1 MTGDH
6 VILPGEVRTRAEI
19 HAVFGG
25 SPQRGIAP
33 SIEKRSVVLFSDPEE
48 AAVWGYQDGWLAEED
63 GRGPIYEYTGAGSDG
78 DQTFAGARGSGNRAV
93 LRHSQQ
99 GRMIHLFVRVGKV
112 PGNNTKTHR
121 YVGMFALD
129 DELPFV
135 PRQGLDVKG
144 KKRTT
149 IVFRLRPYGQ
159 FERSRADVLI
169 PAPHTTAEF
178 VPRAVTIDMLQ
189 SAAVTKGTFV
199 APDLPSD
206 NTSAMLTAA
215 AKGKLVQVGKVHTPE
230 FPRTASAATTV
241 RQKKAL
247 LIESYATHLESQGH
261 TVGSF
266 QIKLKGKTA
275 TLRTDLF
282 DATDH
287 VLYEAQGASDRDS
300 VRMALGRLLDYRR
313 YVRQRDRQHGPDTVV
328 LLPGRPD
335 RDIEELLKDH
345 ETSLV
350 YRTKNGGFERT
361 P

>member
-1 MTGDH
+1 MTRGH
-6 VILPGEVRTRAEI
+6 VILPGEIRTRAEI

-48 AAVWGYQDGWLAEED
+48 AAVHGYQDGWLAEED
-63 GRGPIYEYTGAGSDG
+63 GQGPIFEYTGAGSDG
-78 DQTFAGARGSGNRAV
+78 DQTFAGARGIGNRAV

-99 GRMIHLFVRVGKV
+99 GRTLHLFVRVGKV
-112 PGNNTKTHR
+112 PGSETKTHR

-135 PRQGLDVKG
+135 PRQGLDAKG
-144 KKRTT
+144 KRRNI

-159 FERSRADVLI
+159 FERSQTDVLI
-169 PAPHTTAEF
+169 PAPDTTAEF

-199 APDLPSD
+199 APDLRSD
-206 NTSAMLTAA
+206 DTSAMLTAA
-215 AKGKLVQVGKVHTPE
+215 ARGKLIQIRKAHTPE
-230 FPRTASAATTV
+230 FPRAASVATTV

-247 LIESYATHLESQGH
+247 LIESYAAHLESQGH

-266 QIKLKGKTA
+266 QIKLKGTTS

-300 VRMALGRLLDYRR
+300 ARIALGRLLDYRR
-313 YVRQRDRQHGPDTVV
+313 YVRQHDRQHGPDTVV

-335 RDIEELLKDH
+335 RDIEALLKDH
-345 ETSLV
+345 GTSLV
-350 YRTKNGGFERT
+350 YRTKNGDFERSL
-361 P
+361 

>member
-1 MTGDH
+1 M
-6 VILPGEVRTRAEI
+6 ILPGQIRTRAQI

-33 SIEKRSVVLFSDPEE
+33 SIEKRSVVLFSDAEE
-48 AAVWGYQDGWLAEED
+48 AATLGYQDGWLTEED
-63 GRGPIYEYTGAGSDG
+63 NQGPIYEYTGAGANG
-78 DQTFAGARGSGNRAV
+78 DQTFVGARGSGNRAV

-99 GRMIHLFVRVGKV
+99 GRMLHLFVREGKIA
-112 PGNNTKTHR
+112 GSYTKTHR
-121 YVGMFALD
+121 YVGMFTLD
-129 DELPFV
+129 EELPFV
-135 PRQGLDVKG
+135 PRQGLDARG

-159 FERSRADVLI
+159 FDRSQTDTLT
-169 PAPHTTAEF
+169 PALSTTAEF

-199 APDLPSD
+199 APDLRNAD
-206 NTSAMLTAA
+206 TSAMLAAA
-215 AKGKLVQVGKVHTPE
+215 AKGELVQVGKVHAPE
-230 FPRTASAATTV
+230 FPRAASAATTV

-247 LIESYATHLESQGH
+247 LIESYAAHLESKGH

-266 QIKLKGKTA
+266 QIKIAGKTS

-300 VRMALGRLLDYRR
+300 VRTALGRLLDYRR
-313 YVRQRDRQHGPDTVV
+313 YVRQRDHQHCPGTVV

-335 RDIEELLKDH
+335 RDIEALLKDH
-345 ETSLV
+345 DISLA
-350 YRTKNGGFERT
+350 YRTKNGDFGRSL
-361 P
+361 

>member
-6 VILPGEVRTRAEI
+6 VILPGQIRTRAEI

-33 SIEKRSVVLFSDPEE
+33 SIEKQSVVLFSDPEE
-48 AAVWGYQDGWLAEED
+48 AAVRGYQDGWLSEED
-63 GRGPIYEYTGAGSDG
+63 IRGPIYEYTGAGSEG
-78 DQTFAGARGSGNRAV
+78 DQTFAGPKGSGNRAV
-93 LRHSQQ
+93 LRHSQE
-99 GRMIHLFVRVGKV
+99 GRVLRLFVHEGKV
-112 PGNNTKTHR
+112 PGTHTKTHR

-135 PRQGLDVKG
+135 PRQGLDAKG
-144 KKRTT
+144 RTRT
-149 IVFRLRPYGQ
+149 AIVFRLRPFGQ
-159 FERSRADVLI
+159 FERSQTDLLT
-169 PAPHTTAEF
+169 PAPDTTADF

-199 APDLPSD
+199 APDLRNA
-206 NTSAMLTAA
+206 NTSATLAAA
-215 AKGKLVQVGKVHTPE
+215 AKGELVQVGKVHTPE
-230 FPRTASAATTV
+230 FPRAASSATIV
-241 RQKKAL
+241 RQNKAL
-247 LIESYATHLESQGH
+247 LIESYAAHLESQGH

-266 QIKLKGKTA
+266 QIKLKGKTS

-300 VRMALGRLLDYRR
+300 ARIALGRLLDYRR
-313 YVRQRDRQHGPDTVV
+313 YVRQHDHQYRPATVV

-345 ETSLV
+345 ETALV
-350 YRTKNGGFERT
+350 YRTGNGGFERSL
-361 P
+361 

>member
-1 MTGDH
+1 MTGSH
-6 VILPGEVRTRAEI
+6 VILPGEIRTRAQI

-33 SIEKRSVVLFSDPEE
+33 SVEKRSVVLFSDPEE
-48 AAVWGYQDGWLAEED
+48 AAVLGYQDGWLAEED
-63 GRGPIYEYTGAGSDG
+63 GKGPIYEYTGAGSNG
-78 DQTFAGARGSGNRAV
+78 DQTFAGPRGMGNRAV

-99 GRMIHLFVRVGKV
+99 GRMLHLFVREGIV
-112 PGNNTKTHR
+112 PGSSTKTHR
-121 YVGMFALD
+121 YVGMFTLD

-135 PRQGLDVKG
+135 PRQGLDVHG
-144 KKRTT
+144 KMRTT
-149 IVFRLRPYGQ
+149 IVFRLRPYGNFQ
-159 FERSRADVLI
+159 RSRTDVLT
-169 PAPHTTAEF
+169 PASDTTAEF

-199 APDLPSD
+199 APDLRNA

-215 AKGKLVQVGKVHTPE
+215 AKGQLVQVGKVHAPE
-230 FPRTASAATTV
+230 FPRSASAATTV

-247 LIESYATHLESQGH
+247 LIESYAAHLESRGH

-266 QIKLKGKTA
+266 QIKLKGKTS

-300 VRMALGRLLDYRR
+300 VRVALGRLLDYRR
-313 YVRQRDRQHGPDTVV
+313 YVRQRDRQHKPDTVV

-335 RDIEELLKDH
+335 SDIEELLQDH

-350 YRTKNGGFERT
+350 YRTKDGGFER
-361 P
+361 PL

>member
-6 VILPGEVRTRAEI
+6 VILPGEIRTRAEI

-48 AAVWGYQDGWLAEED
+48 AAVWGYQDGWLSEQD
-63 GRGPIYEYTGAGSDG
+63 IQGPIYEYTGAGSDG

-99 GRMIHLFVRVGKV
+99 GRTLHLFVRAGKV
-112 PGNNTKTHR
+112 LGGGAKTHR
-121 YVGMFALD
+121 YVGMFSLD

-135 PRQGLDVKG
+135 PRQGLDANG
-144 KKRTT
+144 KSRTT

-159 FERSRADVLI
+159 FERSQADVLM
-169 PAPHTTAEF
+169 PAPSTTAEF

-189 SAAVTKGTFV
+189 SAAVTKGAFV
-199 APDLPSD
+199 APDLRSA

-230 FPRTASAATTV
+230 FPRAASAATVV

-247 LIESYATHLESQGH
+247 LIESYAAHLESQGH

-266 QIKLKGKTA
+266 QIKIEGKNS

-300 VRMALGRLLDYRR
+300 VRIALGRLLDYRR
-313 YVRQRDRQHGPDTVV
+313 YVRMRDHRRGPGTVI
-328 LLPGRPD
+328 LLPGHPD
-335 RDIEELLKDH
+335 RDIEELLQDH
-345 ETSLV
+345 GTSLV
-350 YRTKNGGFERT
+350 YPTQNGGFERSL
-361 P
+361 

>member
-1 MTGDH
+1 MTGSH
-6 VILPGEVRTRAEI
+6 VILPGDIRTRAEI

-33 SIEKRSVVLFSDPEE
+33 SIKMRSVVLFSDPEE

-63 GRGPIYEYTGAGSDG
+63 GQGPIFEYTGAGSDG
-78 DQTFAGARGSGNRAV
+78 DQTFAGAKGMGNRAV

-99 GRMIHLFVRVGKV
+99 GRMLHLFMREGKV
-112 PGNNTKTHR
+112 PGSGTKTHR
-121 YVGMFALD
+121 YVGTFTLD
-129 DELPFV
+129 EELPFV
-135 PRQGLDVKG
+135 PRQGLDVNR

-149 IVFRLRPYGQ
+149 IVFRLRPYGE
-159 FERSRADVLI
+159 FERSRTDVLS
-169 PAPHTTAEF
+169 PAPATTAEF

-199 APDLPSD
+199 APDLQSA

-215 AKGKLVQVGKVHTPE
+215 AKGELVQVGKVHSPE
-230 FPRTASAATTV
+230 FPRAGSAATTV

-247 LIESYATHLESQGH
+247 LIESYAAHLESKGH

-266 QIKLKGKTA
+266 QIKLKGKTS

-282 DATDH
+282 DATEH

-300 VRMALGRLLDYRR
+300 ARIALGRLLDYRR
-313 YVRQRDRQHGPDTVV
+313 YVRQHDRQHKPDTVV

-335 RDIEELLKDH
+335 TDIEALLKDH
-345 ETSLV
+345 EMSLV
-350 YRTKNGGFERT
+350 YRTKDGRFERSL
-361 P
+361 

>member
-1 MTGDH
+1 MTGGH

-19 HAVFGG
+19 QAVFGG

-48 AAVWGYQDGWLAEED
+48 AAVRGYQDGWLAEED
-63 GRGPIYEYTGAGSDG
+63 GQGPIYEYTGAGSTG
-78 DQTFAGARGSGNRAV
+78 DQTFVGARGSGNRAV

-99 GRMIHLFVRVGKV
+99 GRMLHLFVRAGKV
-112 PGNNTKTHR
+112 PGSGIKTHR

-135 PRQGLDVKG
+135 PRQGLDAKG
-144 KKRTT
+144 EKRTT

-159 FERSRADVLI
+159 FERSHTDVLT
-169 PAPHTTAEF
+169 PARHTTAEF
-178 VPRAVTIDMLQ
+178 VLRAVTIDMLQ

-199 APDLPSD
+199 APDLRSAD
-206 NTSAMLTAA
+206 TSAMLAA
-215 AKGKLVQVGKVHTPE
+215 AAEGELMQVNKVHTPE
-230 FPRTASAATTV
+230 FPRSASAATIV
-241 RQKKAL
+241 RQRRAL
-247 LIESYATHLESQGH
+247 LIESYVAYLESQGH

-266 QIKLKGKTA
+266 QIKIKGKTS

-300 VRMALGRLLDYRR
+300 VRLALGRLLDYRR
-313 YVRQRDRQHGPDTVV
+313 YVRQCDRQHAPDTVV

-335 RDIEELLKDH
+335 RDIEALLKDH

-350 YRTKNGGFERT
+350 CRTKDGGFEKSL
-361 P
+361 

>member
-1 MTGDH
+1 MTGSD
-6 VILPGEVRTRAEI
+6 VILPGEIRTRAEI

-25 SPQRGIAP
+25 SPQRGISP
-33 SIEKRSVVLFSDPEE
+33 SIEKRSVVLYSDPEE

-63 GRGPIYEYTGAGSDG
+63 GQGPIYEYTGAGSKG
-78 DQTFAGARGSGNRAV
+78 DQTFAGVRGSGNRSL
-93 LRHSQQ
+93 LRHSEK
-99 GRMIHLFVRVGKV
+99 GRMLHLFVRAGKI
-112 PGNNTKTHR
+112 PGSHTKTHR
-121 YVGMFALD
+121 YVGMFAVD

-135 PRQGLDVKG
+135 PRQGLDVDG

-159 FERSRADVLI
+159 FERSQTDVLI
-169 PAPHTTAEF
+169 PSPDTTAEF

-189 SAAVTKGTFV
+189 SAAATKSTFV
-199 APDLPSD
+199 APDLRSS

-230 FPRTASAATTV
+230 FPRAASAATTV

-247 LIESYATHLESQGH
+247 LIESYVACLESQGH
-261 TVGSF
+261 MVGSF
-266 QIKLKGKTA
+266 QIKLKGKTS

-300 VRMALGRLLDYRR
+300 VRIALGRLLDYRR
-313 YVRQRDRQHGPDTVV
+313 YVRQRDRQHAPGTVV

-335 RDIEELLKDH
+335 RDIEALLKDH

-350 YRTKNGGFERT
+350 YRAKNGDFERLL
-361 P
+361 

>member
-6 VILPGEVRTRAEI
+6 VILPGVIRTRAEI

-33 SIEKRSVVLFSDPEE
+33 SIKKRSVVLFSDPEE
-48 AAVWGYQDGWLAEED
+48 AAVHGYQDGWLADED
-63 GRGPIYEYTGAGSDG
+63 SLGPIYEYTGAGSNG

-99 GRMIHLFVRVGKV
+99 GRMLHLFVRAGKV
-112 PGNNTKTHR
+112 PGSGTKTHR

-135 PRQGLDVKG
+135 PRQGLDANG
-144 KKRTT
+144 KTRTT

-159 FERSRADVLI
+159 FERTHADVLI
-169 PAPHTTAEF
+169 PAPNTTAEF

-199 APDLPSD
+199 APDLRSA

-230 FPRTASAATTV
+230 FPRAASAGTTV

-247 LIESYATHLESQGH
+247 LIESYAAHLESQGH

-350 YRTKNGGFERT
+350 YRTKNGGFEGSL
-361 P
+361 